1 MFILTSLFFYCST
14 AKADDSDSNV
24 IELYDY
30 ETGQTSNISISDYS
44 INFLPASG
52 IYNAYSDESTSSEPK
67 PIAIGIHIKGIPNIG
82 YNTGRKFDST
92 LISYIEYMRTN

>member
-14 AKADDSDSNV
+14 AKADDCDSNV

-52 IYNAYSDESTSSEPK
+52 IILTLKVDRVAHLF
-67 PIAIGIHIKGIPNIG
+67 IMHIQMSQHQANQ
-82 YNTGRKFDST
+82 SQ
-92 LISYIEYMRTN
+92 

>member
-44 INFLPASG
+44 INFLPA
-52 IYNAYSDESTSSEPK
+52 IDC
-67 PIAIGIHIKGIPNIG
+67 
-82 YNTGRKFDST
+82 RCQ
-92 LISYIEYMRTN
+92 

>member
-14 AKADDSDSNV
+14 AKADDCDSNV

-44 INFLPASG
+44 INFLQKSG
-52 IYNAYSDESTSSEPK
+52 GKAHGFNRGMKAK
-67 PIAIGIHIKGIPNIG
+67 KLFAIIG
-82 YNTGRKFDST
+82 Q
-92 LISYIEYMRTN
+92 

>member
-14 AKADDSDSNV
+14 AKADDCDSNV

-52 IYNAYSDESTSSEPK
+52 IIFDT
-67 PIAIGIHIKGIPNIG
+67 PIPTKNYWHRQSMAGSKRRVSIYVYYVFSNI
-82 YNTGRKFDST
+82 
-92 LISYIEYMRTN
+92 I

>member
-44 INFLPASG
+44 INFLPAGG
-52 IYNAYSDESTSSEPK
+52 IIVDTPIQLKLLAPTINGRLQKES
-67 PIAIGIHIKGIPNIG
+67 IHL
-82 YNTGRKFDST
+82 RLLCF
-92 LISYIEYMRTN
+92 

>member
-14 AKADDSDSNV
+14 AKADDCDSNV

-52 IYNAYSDESTSSEPK
+52 IIMIQRRKPRPFAGTSE
-67 PIAIGIHIKGIPNIG
+67 G
-82 YNTGRKFDST
+82 
-92 LISYIEYMRTN
+92 

>member
-1 MFILTSLFFYCST
+1 MKNFSKIIVCMFILTSLFFYCST
-14 AKADDSDSNV
+14 AKADDCDSNV

-52 IYNAYSDESTSSEPK
+52 IIVDTPIPTKIIGTDNQWQAPKGEYN
-67 PIAIGIHIKGIPNIG
+67 
-82 YNTGRKFDST
+82 
-92 LISYIEYMRTN
+92 M

>member
-1 MFILTSLFFYCST
+1 MYVYSDELVFYCST

-52 IYNAYSDESTSSEPK
+52 IIVDTPIPTKIIGTDNQWQAPK
-67 PIAIGIHIKGIPNIG
+67 RRVSIYVYYVFSNI
-82 YNTGRKFDST
+82 
-92 LISYIEYMRTN
+92 I